1 MGVSIRNKISAGDLD
16 PDAIEKVRKLEK
28 DDKTAVF
35 MGTIVGLVHGLTYRA
50 NPHGDEPSV
59 GFKGVFEGTPSDP
72 NADVIQ
78 APVLFLPGAVSTV
91 FEQTVLGGK
100 PRPVDA
106 APKRGAH
113 LDVPTEQLQVLLE
126 LSVKKSD
133 NARGYEYVLNIH
145 GEQKKVAVIDGLKA
159 MLPKRLGGKDAKTL
173 ELPAVEKGAQPSPQ
187 IASNVG
193 TGPEKSVTTEAAT
206 DTAKPASNA
215 KGKAGGGSKK
225 RR

>member
-28 DDKTAVF
+28 DDKTQVF

-78 APVLFLPGAVSTV
+78 APTLFLPGAVSTV
-91 FEQTVLGGK
+91 FEQTVLGGR

-159 MLPKRLGGKDAKTL
+159 MLPKRLGGQDAKQL
-173 ELPAVEKGAQPSPQ
+173 VLPEAAKGAQPSPQ
-187 IASNVG
+187 IASNAG
-193 TGPEKSVTTEAAT
+193 TTTEAEAGNGAAVKSVPSKKT
-206 DTAKPASNA
+206 SAA
-215 KGKAGGGSKK
+215 KGKGKGK
-225 RR
+225 